1 MTDKPPWEEAQEA
14 ASEPQLVPLKPW
26 EEAQQHA
33 KSQLSQEAAKLP
45 PSEEPWEM
53 QFARGVASG
62 GEVILRAGTQLL
74 PGPETKALATP
85 TEGEVTGGKVKEG
98 RRTEATPI
106 SMLGSMAP
114 TGAIAGAAAKTLPK
128 AAGALARGAVG
139 GAAGGAV
146 QPVEGGDFW
155 TTKAEQVAT
164 GVGLG
169 FGFSL
174 AGQVVTP
181 PVAGL
186 MRWVGRKFNPE
197 TLEDGA
203 VSEVLGRINSSQKYG
218 GPSATDMIDLINKSS
233 KPLVL
238 ADVGGKPVEG
248 LAGRAYRSGP
258 AGKQMISGFLEARDE
273 GAYGRLL
280 VDTASHIY
288 SGQSMFDVVEG
299 LNASQKASARPLYEQ
314 ADALK
319 NMWSSRLEQFIKNSE
334 VQKGLRLGYKLEELA
349 ALAEN
354 RPFNPHIL
362 GVELDPNNP
371 EGVQLF
377 KTPNLRVL
385 DMGKRGLDS
394 MIEKERDQTGRLT
407 AKGRELS
414 RVRTAYVKELDA
426 LDPTGVYKK
435 ARDTWGGYAAA
446 KDAIEFGRTV
456 FGQHSPEE
464 LQHEFEAMAPGNQEY
479 ARVGMADMLRE
490 RILKTGFKGDEAKAI
505 MKNPWMQKQMTPF
518 FKSTKDYNEFTEKVL
533 DEQTMKATMSN
544 TMRGSQTAERA
555 VEDGSAHAMLRMGS
569 ALKIGTSAFHGN
581 ILRSVGEAW
590 RLYHDFKKGASD
602 PEFDAEVAKVLF
614 SPDLLKTPP
623 GIRFMQKV
631 AEMELAKAA
640 KGGAQS
646 GLPAPGII
654 PGALGGAAA
663 EQVAP
668 REDILGSQ

>member
-14 ASEPQLVPLKPW
+14 ASEPQLEALKPW
-26 EEAQQHA
+26 EEAQQH

-45 PSEEPWEM
+45 
-53 QFARGVASG
+53 ASQEHG
-62 GEVILRAGTQLL
+62 FTEDFGQGF
-74 PGPETKALATP
+74 
-85 TEGEVTGGKVKEG
+85 TEGTGAAGIPGLFHQLTPFSHESSINRGPASEGAIAGGKVKQ
-98 RRTEATPI
+98 
-106 SMLGSMAP
+106 AP
-114 TGAIAGAAAKTLPK
+114 TEEYTPGRIAGNIVGGLGAGGAISKALPIANTVVRAA
-128 AAGALARGAVG
+128 
-139 GAAGGAV
+139 AAGGITGAL
-146 QPVEGGDFW
+146 QPAEDLK
-155 TTKAEQVAT
+155 TRAEQAVLGT
-164 GVGLG
+164 TLG
-169 FGFSL
+169 FGFGVGEKV
-174 AGQVVTP
+174 ATP
-181 PVAGL
+181 GVSAL
-186 MRWVGRKFNPE
+186 MRWVGSKYNPE
-197 TLEDGA
+197 TLENGA
-203 VSEVLGRINSSQKYG
+203 VAEVLHRINTSEKAG
-218 GPSATDMIDLINKSS
+218 GASATDMIDLINKSS

-238 ADVGGKPVEG
+238 ADVGGKSIEG

-319 NMWSSRLEQFIKNSE
+319 NMWSPRLEQFIKNSE

-349 ALAEN
+349 SLAEN

-362 GVELDPNNP
+362 GVELDPENP

-456 FGQHSPEE
+456 FGQSSPEE
-464 LQHEFEAMAPGNQEY
+464 LRHEFEVLTPGNQEY

-490 RILKTGFKGDEAKAI
+490 RILKTGFQGDEAKSI
-505 MKNPWMQKQMTPF
+505 MKNPWMQKQMAPF
-518 FKSTKDYNEFTEKVL
+518 FKSTADYNKFTEKVL

-555 VEDGSAHAMLRMGS
+555 VEDGSAHALLRMGS

-623 GIRFMQKV
+623 GLRFMQKV
-631 AEMELAKAA
+631 AEAELAKAA
-640 KGGAQS
+640 PQAKPFYKPGMAAGAMGGGTTA
-646 GLPAPGII
+646 GL
-654 PGALGGAAA
+654 
-663 EQVAP
+663 AP
-668 REDILGSQ
+668 REEVFYGHDQ